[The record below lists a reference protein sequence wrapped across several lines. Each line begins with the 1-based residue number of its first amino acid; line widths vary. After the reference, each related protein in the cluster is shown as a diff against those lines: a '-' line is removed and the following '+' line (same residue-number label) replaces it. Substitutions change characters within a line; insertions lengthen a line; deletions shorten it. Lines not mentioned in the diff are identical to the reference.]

1 MREVKIKLDY
11 EACDKLF
18 LDLLY
23 EGYETCYWCYKDDLR
38 MILKDPVKNAYKQED
53 VDHNETVLEAYE
65 TLARH
70 YSSRDQDAD
79 GRLQALRDRVDVKGR
94 IAAGMTLAGRNHD

>member
-1 MREVKIKLDY
+1 MREVKIKLEY
-11 EACDKLF
+11 EACDNLF

-38 MILKDPVKNAYKQED
+38 MILKDPVRYAYKQED
-53 VDHNETVLEAYE
+53 IDHNEGVLEAYE

-70 YSSRDQDAD
+70 YSSREQDAE
-79 GRLQALRDRVDVKGR
+79 GCLQALRDKIDYGWK
-94 IAAGMTLAGRNHD
+94 IIYGMSQK